1 MVWLRHAAAVIG
13 GTANRADRTAEA
25 LALIER
31 EIARMREHGPTADEL
46 ASAKAFLKGSYALN
60 FDTSGKIVSQLV
72 QIQIDEL
79 GIDYINRRDEMIDA
93 VTVDDAKRAAK
104 RMFDGGV
111 LVTAAGRPRGLTSK
125 DPRG

>member
-1 MVWLRHAAAVIG
+1 
-13 GTANRADRTAEA
+13 
-25 LALIER
+25 
-31 EIARMREHGPTADEL
+31 MREHGPTADEL

-60 FDTSGKIVSQLV
+60 FDTSGKIVSRLV